1 MVATA
6 FRHPVGV
13 IQLHGSVGETG
24 SARNCRQSSFRFIS
38 KKFAVDVGLLR
49 KEHCS
54 SRQCRLHVI
63 RSSSSQAS
71 TTDPILS
78 TSHGESS
85 LILIR
90 HGESLW
96 NEKNLFTGCV
106 DVPLTKKG
114 VDEAIEAGKRISNIP
129 VDMIYTSSLIRAQM
143 TAMLAMTQHHRKKV
157 PIVVHNESIQAKT
170 WSQIYSGDTKKQS
183 IPVITAWQLNERMYG
198 ELQGLNKLETAERYG
213 KEQVHEWRRSFD
225 IPPPSGESLEMCS
238 QRAVAYFKEQAVKRI
253 LRYLKGSIN
262 LGLWFSKCSTPPT
275 LTAFSDADWAG
286 CALDRRSTGGYCV
299 FLGNSLISWSAKKQ
313 PTVARSSTEAEYRS
327 LANTASEITWI
338 CQLLV
343 DIGYSLLRI
352 QFFIS
357 LAITC

>member
-238 QRAVAYFKEQAVKRI
+238 QRAVAYFKEQVISLELSTGVPLLYIFKEGEFMR
-253 LRYLKGSIN
+253 RGSPV
-262 LGLWFSKCSTPPT
+262 GPT
-275 LTAFSDADWAG
+275 EPGVYAYTKTNGG
-286 CALDRRSTGGYCV
+286 CAGGEKSVAEGISARQREQSTKWV
-299 FLGNSLISWSAKKQ
+299 F
-313 PTVARSSTEAEYRS
+313 
-327 LANTASEITWI
+327 
-338 CQLLV
+338 
-343 DIGYSLLRI
+343 
-352 QFFIS
+352 F
-357 LAITC
+357 

>member
-78 TSHGESS
+78 TSHGITNNAQKTSSVFILLGDSASSLLILVATLLFAGESS
-85 LILIR
+85 LILIC

-114 VDEAIEAGKRISNIP
+114 VDEALEAGKRISNIP
-129 VDMIYTSSLIRAQM
+129 VDMIYTSLLIRAQM

-170 WSQIYSGDTKKQS
+170 WGQIYSGDTKKQS

-238 QRAVAYFKEQAVKRI
+238 QRAVAYFKEQEGEFMRRGSPVGPTEPGVYAYTKGNLAVFKEDEEERGTEEGV
-253 LRYLKGSIN
+253 REDEG
-262 LGLWFSKCSTPPT
+262 G
-275 LTAFSDADWAG
+275 
-286 CALDRRSTGGYCV
+286 RR
-299 FLGNSLISWSAKKQ
+299 
-313 PTVARSSTEAEYRS
+313 RE
-327 LANTASEITWI
+327 
-338 CQLLV
+338 
-343 DIGYSLLRI
+343 
-352 QFFIS
+352 
-357 LAITC
+357 